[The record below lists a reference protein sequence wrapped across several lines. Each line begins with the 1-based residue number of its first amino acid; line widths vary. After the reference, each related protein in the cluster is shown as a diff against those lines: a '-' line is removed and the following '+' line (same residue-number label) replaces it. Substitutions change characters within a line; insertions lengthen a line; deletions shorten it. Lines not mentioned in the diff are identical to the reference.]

1 MARKR
6 RTDTGDDDQGK
17 RLAEGDAR
25 PARRSGGGGSGSSS
39 TPSGGAGRARPG
51 PQAKTPKAGSVTK
64 AVQQG
69 RLPRFF
75 QEVVAELKKVSW
87 PTRTQLIQ
95 ATTVVIV
102 AVAIIATFLGLADQA
117 SSWIVK
123 QVF

>member
-6 RTDTGDDDQGK
+6 RTDNEDDGQGK
-17 RLAEGDAR
+17 KPAEADAR
-25 PARRSGGGGSGSSS
+25 PAKRSSA
-39 TPSGGAGRARPG
+39 GGAAAARARPG

-69 RLPRFF
+69 RFARFF

-87 PTRTQLIQ
+87 PTRSQLIQ

-102 AVAIIATFLGLADQA
+102 AVAIIAAFLGLADQA

-123 QVF
+123 RVF